1 MNSIIFSGMNSFI
14 FLIIQFIDYKFIK
27 KEKISVKVLI
37 RDVASVF
44 IASYITIFLADKC
57 VELNI
62 FNEHKSVTPA
72 FTGNAEF

>member
-1 MNSIIFSGMNSFI
+1 MNSIIFSGINSFI
-14 FLIIQFIDYKFIK
+14 FLIIKFIDYKFIK
-27 KEKISVKVLI
+27 KEKISIKVLI

-44 IASYITIFLADKC
+44 VASYITIFISDKC

-62 FNEHKSVTPA
+62 FESPKAITPA